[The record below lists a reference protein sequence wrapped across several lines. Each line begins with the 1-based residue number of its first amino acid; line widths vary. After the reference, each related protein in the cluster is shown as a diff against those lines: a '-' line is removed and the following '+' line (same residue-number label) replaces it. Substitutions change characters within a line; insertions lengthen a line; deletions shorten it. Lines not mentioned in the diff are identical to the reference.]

1 MLQHEV
7 SFNGADITA
16 EEIEPILYSSDPT
29 FRPSDIEIGGDGA
42 IYVSDW
48 SNAAIGHMQHNMRDP
63 NRDAQ
68 HGRIYRVTYEGR
80 PLVQHPQMIG
90 ASVEDILPAFL
101 LPENGIRYRA
111 RLELSEEKQK
121 AHYKQ
126 SPDGQ
131 KR

>member
-1 MLQHEV
+1 
-7 SFNGADITA
+7 
-16 EEIEPILYSSDPT
+16 
-29 FRPSDIEIGGDGA
+29 
-42 IYVSDW
+42 
-48 SNAAIGHMQHNMRDP
+48 MQHNMRDP

-111 RLELSEEKQK
+111 RLELSGREAKSTLQTVARWAKTLNPKDNIEAQALLECLWVFEEQRV
-121 AHYKQ
+121 ANV
-126 SPDGQ
+126 DTAT
-131 KR
+131 RV